1 MTILP
6 PLAQR
11 KNANIAPLLT
21 RSAVLTRSRPLLRHC
36 AAALALGLVSAGTA
50 AETITVSAA
59 ASLGDAFK
67 AIAREYEAQHP
78 EDNVLLNVGASGT
91 LLQQIR
97 QGAPVDVFASADEA
111 TMDKA
116 AEAGLIAPDS
126 RHIFARNTLVLIQPA
141 NVHKRLDSL
150 QALTA
155 DDVRRIAMGNPD
167 SVPAGRYTRL
177 ALEAAGV
184 WETLQP
190 RIILTQNVRQAL
202 DYVARGEVDAGFVYG
217 SDVAR
222 RPDPMLPNS
231 ALPGSPI
238 AGSTL
243 RDATLPDTTPQSS
256 AVTVA
261 FTIPLDTPVNYP
273 IALVG
278 EADNK
283 PAASRFLDLVLSPTG
298 QSLLMRYGFE
308 GAASMLHDS
317 KGVHTP

>member
-1 MTILP
+1 
-6 PLAQR
+6 
-11 KNANIAPLLT
+11 
-21 RSAVLTRSRPLLRHC
+21 
-36 AAALALGLVSAGTA
+36 ALGLVSAGTA

-78 EDNVLLNVGASGT
+78 EDNVLLNVGGSGT

-141 NVHKRLDSL
+141 NAHDRLNSL
-150 QALTA
+150 EALTA
-155 DDVRRIAMGNPD
+155 DADDRFDALDALTADGVRRIAMGNPD
-167 SVPAGRYTRL
+167 SVPAGRSTRL

-184 WETLQP
+184 WKTMQP
-190 RIILTQNVRQAL
+190 RMILTQNVRQAL

-222 RPDPMLPNS
+222 
-231 ALPGSPI
+231 
-238 AGSTL
+238 
-243 RDATLPDTTPQSS
+243 
-256 AVTVA
+256 
-261 FTIPLDTPVNYP
+261 
-273 IALVG
+273 
-278 EADNK
+278 
-283 PAASRFLDLVLSPTG
+283 
-298 QSLLMRYGFE
+298 
-308 GAASMLHDS
+308 
-317 KGVHTP
+317 

>member
-1 MTILP
+1 MLC
-6 PLAQR
+6 
-11 KNANIAPLLT
+11 
-21 RSAVLTRSRPLLRHC
+21 HC

-78 EDNVLLNVGASGT
+78 EDNVLLNVGGSGT

-116 AEAGLIAPDS
+116 DEAGLIAPDS

-141 NVHKRLDSL
+141 NAHDRLNSL
-150 QALTA
+150 EALTA
-155 DDVRRIAMGNPD
+155 DGVRRIAMGNPD

-177 ALEAAGV
+177 ALESVGV
-184 WETLQP
+184 WKTMQP
-190 RIILTQNVRQAL
+190 RMILTQNVRQAL

-222 RPDPMLPNS
+222 RLDPMLPNS
-231 ALPGSPI
+231 TLPGSPV
-238 AGSTL
+238 ASSTL
-243 RDATLPDTTPQSS
+243 GDATRPDTTSQSN

-261 FTIPLDTPVNYP
+261 FTVPLDTPVKYP

-278 EADNK
+278 EADSK
-283 PAASRFLDLVLSPTG
+283 PAASRFLDLVLSPKG
-298 QSLLMRYGFE
+298 QSLLMHYGFE
-308 GAASMLHDS
+308 GAATRPDDI
-317 KGVHTP
+317 KGSHAP